1 MARDTLTADVVRLV
15 QDTAFDLD
23 GEVTAESSF
32 EELGMDSLTRVD
44 LLAAVEKTYQ
54 LSVPDDTVATLL
66 RVRDVVDFLV
76 EAKAG
81 V

>member
-1 MARDTLTADVVRLV
+1 MARDVLTADVVRLV

>member
-1 MARDTLTADVVRLV
+1 MARDALTADVVRLV